1 MQLLAVGGTSFP
13 VRGGHNSSTLMD
25 VNAVAAQTTDI
36 CMGFSGPLAH
46 SWLSAAEQTTSL
58 NMDHTR
64 SSHPPSCQAQRMTK
78 AAVSSTDCICPHGSQ
93 ASWQPWAAARTQT

>member
-1 MQLLAVGGTSFP
+1 MSCTHTKSHQLRRGVQLLAVGGASFP

-58 NMDHTR
+58 NMDLR
-64 SSHPPSCQAQRMTK
+64 
-78 AAVSSTDCICPHGSQ
+78 
-93 ASWQPWAAARTQT
+93 